1 METIILIL
9 GALGIVMAFVWWVW
23 TMNTINKVIEH
34 RVEEQHL
41 IRSIIEDL
49 KELKKLFRE
58 IR

>member
-9 GALGIVMAFVWWVW
+9 GALGILLAFVWWVW

-41 IRSIIEDL
+41 IRSILEDIR
-49 KELKKLFRE
+49 ELKKLFKE
-58 IR
+58 IA

>member
-23 TMNTINKVIEH
+23 TMNTIHKVIES
-34 RVEEQHL
+34 RMEEQYL
-41 IRSIIEDL
+41 IKGIIEDL
-49 KELKKLFRE
+49 KELKKLFKE

>member
-9 GALGIVMAFVWWVW
+9 GALGIIMAFVWWVW

-41 IRSIIEDL
+41 IKSILEDL

>member
-9 GALGIVMAFVWWVW
+9 GALGIIMAFVWWVW

-41 IRSIIEDL
+41 IKGILEDL

>member
-9 GALGIVMAFVWWVW
+9 GALGIIMAFVWWVW
-23 TMNTINKVIEH
+23 TMNTINKVIEQ

-41 IRSIIEDL
+41 IKGILEDL
-49 KELKKLFRE
+49 KELKKLFKE

>member
-9 GALGIVMAFVWWVW
+9 GALGILLALVWWVW

-41 IRSIIEDL
+41 IRSILEDIR
-49 KELKKLFRE
+49 ELKKLFKE
-58 IR
+58 IG

>member
-9 GALGIVMAFVWWVW
+9 GALGIIMAFVWWVW

-41 IRSIIEDL
+41 IKSILEDL

-58 IR
+58 IC

>member
-9 GALGIVMAFVWWVW
+9 GALGILLAFVWWVW

-41 IRSIIEDL
+41 IRSILEDIR
-49 KELKKLFRE
+49 ELKKLFRE

>member
-9 GALGIVMAFVWWVW
+9 GVLGIIMAFVWWVW
-23 TMNTINKVIEH
+23 TMNTIHKVIET
-34 RVEEQHL
+34 RIEEQYL
-41 IRSIIEDL
+41 IKGIIEDL

>member
-9 GALGIVMAFVWWVW
+9 GALGIIMAFVWWVW

-34 RVEEQHL
+34 RVQEQHL
-41 IRSIIEDL
+41 IKSILEDL

>member
-23 TMNTINKVIEH
+23 TMNTIHKVIET
-34 RVEEQHL
+34 RVEEQYL
-41 IRSIIEDL
+41 IKGIIEDL
-49 KELKKLFRE
+49 KELKKLFKE

>member
-9 GALGIVMAFVWWVW
+9 CALGIVMAFVWWVW

-41 IRSIIEDL
+41 IRGILEDL

>member
-23 TMNTINKVIEH
+23 TMNTIHKVIET
-34 RVEEQHL
+34 RVEEQYL
-41 IRSIIEDL
+41 IKGIIEDL

>member
-41 IRSIIEDL
+41 IRGILEDL